1 MKRLSWFS
9 IVSLIAP
16 LAWGGLFLFTYFVP
30 PSAPLPILAFFLLL
44 TIALLSTFFPLAYS
58 LGQRL
63 LFTRRYRATKRQ
75 ALRQAILL
83 SFIVLANLILL
94 SLHSW
99 NPLTALIIVIAMV
112 LVEVLFL
119 ARKR

>member
-1 MKRLSWFS
+1 MKRRSLF
-9 IVSLIAP
+9 IIMYLIAP
-16 LAWGGLFLFTYFVP
+16 LAWGGLFLFTYWVS

-44 TIALLSTFFPLAYS
+44 TIALLSLFFPLTYV

-63 LFTRRYRATKRQ
+63 LFSRRYRATVRQ
-75 ALRQAILL
+75 ALRQALLL

-99 NPLTALIIVIAMV
+99 NPLTALIIVFAMI
-112 LVEVLFL
+112 LVEILSL
-119 ARKR
+119 ARKM